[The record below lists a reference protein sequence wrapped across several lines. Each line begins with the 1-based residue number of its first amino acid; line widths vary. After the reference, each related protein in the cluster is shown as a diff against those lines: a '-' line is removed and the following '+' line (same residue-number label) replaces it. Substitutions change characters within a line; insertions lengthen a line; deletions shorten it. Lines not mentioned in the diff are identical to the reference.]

1 MTLPTIRDL
10 IHDFLACL
18 VFFTRLPLPRSDNE
32 ERRFAV
38 SLWAA
43 PLAGLVIGGI
53 GGLVYVVAARM
64 GIPVLPAAAIA
75 LAGVLIVT
83 GCLHEDGLSDTA
95 DGFGG
100 GKTRERKLE
109 IMHDSRIGAFGASAL
124 MISLIARWSAAA
136 SILGPWPVFLALVAA
151 HAASRAAIPTFMH
164 LVPPARSEGL
174 SATVGGVSMETAG
187 VAGAIG
193 FAALLLL
200 GMSTALAAAIALI
213 AWVVFFRWLALRQI
227 GGQTGD
233 VIGAMQQG
241 AEIIVLT
248 IAAAS
253 FSSP

>member
-1 MTLPTIRDL
+1 MTIPPARDL
-10 IHDFLACL
+10 LHDFLACL
-18 VFFTRLPLPRSDNE
+18 VFFTRLPVPRSDDE

-53 GGLVYVVAARM
+53 GGVVYLVAVRM
-64 GIPVLPAAAIA
+64 GIPPLPATAIA
-75 LAGVLIVT
+75 LAGVLMVT
-83 GCLHEDGLSDTA
+83 GCLHEDGLSDMA

-124 MISLIARWSAAA
+124 IISLLARWSAVA
-136 SILGPWPVFLALVAA
+136 SIFGPWLAFLAFVAA
-151 HAASRAAIPTFMH
+151 HTASRAAIPAFMH
-164 LVPPARSEGL
+164 LVPPARTEGL
-174 SATVGGVSMETAG
+174 AAKVGGVSMETAG

-193 FAALLLL
+193 FAGLLLL
-200 GMSTALAAAIALI
+200 GMSTALAAAIALV
-213 AWVVFFRWLALRQI
+213 AWVIFFRWLALRQI

-253 FSSP
+253 FSGL

>member
-1 MTLPTIRDL
+1 MFPPVRDL
-10 IHDFLACL
+10 LHDVIATI
-18 VFFTRLPLPRSDNE
+18 VFFTRLPAPRSENE
-32 ERRFAV
+32 ARRFAD

-43 PLAGLVIGGI
+43 PLAGLAV
-53 GGLVYVVAARM
+53 GLVGGVAYLVLLRM
-64 GIPVLPAAAIA
+64 GIPPLPAAALA
-75 LAGVLIVT
+75 LAAVLIVT

-124 MISLIARWSAAA
+124 MVSLLVRWSALA
-136 SILGPWPVFLALVAA
+136 SIVLPWPAFCALVAA
-151 HAASRAAIPTFMH
+151 HMASRAAIPAFMH
-164 LVPPARSEGL
+164 LVPSARTEGL
-174 SATVGGVSMETAG
+174 SATVGPVSMETAG

-193 FAALLLL
+193 FAGLLLL
-200 GMSTALAAAIALI
+200 GMSTALAAAIALV
-213 AWVVFFRWLALRQI
+213 AWLIFFRWLALRQI

-241 AEIIVLT
+241 AEMIVLA

-253 FSSP
+253 FFSP

>member
-1 MTLPTIRDL
+1 MTLPPARDL
-10 IHDFLACL
+10 LHDFLACL
-18 VFFTRLPLPRSDNE
+18 VFFTRLPVPRSDNE
-32 ERRFAV
+32 ERRFAE

-43 PLAGLVIGGI
+43 PLAGLVIGGV
-53 GGLVYVVAARM
+53 GGIVYLVAARM

-75 LAGVLIVT
+75 IAGVLIVT
-83 GCLHEDGLSDTA
+83 GCLHEDGLSDTT

-124 MISLIARWSAAA
+124 MISLIVRWSALA
-136 SILGPWPVFLALVAA
+136 SILGPWHAFLALVAA
-151 HAASRAAIPTFMH
+151 HMASRAAIPAFMH
-164 LVPPARSEGL
+164 LVPPARTEGL
-174 SATVGGVSMETAG
+174 AATVGGVSMETAG
-187 VAGAIG
+187 VAAAIG
-193 FAALLLL
+193 FAGLLLL
-200 GMSTALAAAIALI
+200 GISTALAAAITI
-213 AWVVFFRWLALRQI
+213 VAWIVFFRWLALRQI